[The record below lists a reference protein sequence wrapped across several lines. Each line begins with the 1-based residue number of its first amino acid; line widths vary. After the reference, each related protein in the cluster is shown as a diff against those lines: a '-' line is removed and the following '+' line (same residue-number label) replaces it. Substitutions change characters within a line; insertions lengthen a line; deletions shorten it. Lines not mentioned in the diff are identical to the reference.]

1 MTVPVDLVPVE
12 PRVSAPFP
20 PGAPPPPQHS
30 PRGSARGAALLKE
43 PFKVPTSPSQLR
55 PPPAVG
61 GGRPAAMALVETA
74 VRGRL
79 LPWPRVVLFGDSI
92 TEVAAARRCRSL
104 RTRRRPGGA
113 RRWFVVLYEELSSRQ
128 LWGAGRSGLAGG
140 REAVVLTARFVSKPA
155 PRAALSAGRA
165 PLWSRRDRRGRP
177 CAPGCGHCW
186 AGPGRAGLPN
196 RVPCLSSP
204 SRKAA
209 GERPSLAD
217 WSGKSKSL
225 TSVAEEAHG
234 FAVR

>member
-12 PRVSAPFP
+12 PRVPAPFP
-20 PGAPPPPQHS
+20 PAAPPPPQHS

-104 RTRRRPGGA
+104 RTRRGPGGA
-113 RRWFVVLYEELSSRQ
+113 RRWFVVLYGELSSRQ
-128 LWGAGRSGLAGG
+128 LWGLAEAVWRAGG
-140 REAVVLTARFVSKPA
+140 RRFLRRGLCLSPLPA
-155 PRAALSAGRA
+155 QLCQRAERRCGREGTDGADRVPRAAGTAGPCRA
-165 PLWSRRDRRGRP
+165 V
-177 CAPGCGHCW
+177 PGCLTVCR
-186 AGPGRAGLPN
+186 ALVLLPGRRLGS
-196 RVPCLSSP
+196 VP
-204 SRKAA
+204 R
-209 GERPSLAD
+209 
-217 WSGKSKSL
+217 
-225 TSVAEEAHG
+225 
-234 FAVR
+234 